1 MWNPHPHT
9 TYDITQLPSN
19 QENQLADAPIPNN
32 RTEEG
37 LGDVSKKQLMGGL
50 EL

>member
-1 MWNPHPHT
+1 MEAPPPT

-32 RTEEG
+32 WLAEG
-37 LGDVSKKQLMGGL
+37 LGDASRKQVMGGL
-50 EL
+50 EF